1 MSNRGMSEDDL
12 VSITNEYLT
21 QRRAVPPPRD
31 LEPSVVQTALARSH
45 SRRFGTLVGVAVVAL
60 VSAVVAAGVLYLHIG
75 SGGWR
80 LAEIANGGS
89 LSAVSCSSAG
99 DCWAVGTVI
108 EHESGGSGWTASG
121 SRLPND
127 AVLNGVTCLPD
138 DECWGVGVVQGTS
151 SQLLVEREVGGSW
164 TSVTAPQVTPET
176 GHSANTLR
184 GVTCLSATD
193 CWAVGGTASEGGPA
207 PQPLIAHYTGGA
219 WTVVKTPSIAGSGAE
234 LDAVAC
240 VGAGDC
246 WAVGSGGGGPSALIE
261 HLVGPTWTVVPS
273 PTIAYGVSVTLNAV
287 TCRAVDSC
295 WAVGS
300 NGAGDTLQPLIET
313 LSSAGWVVIPSP
325 KITVP
330 NGGELE
336 GIACANSGRMLGCR
350 RYSGDRIPG

>member
-1 MSNRGMSEDDL
+1 M
-12 VSITNEYLT
+12 
-21 QRRAVPPPRD
+21 
-31 LEPSVVQTALARSH
+31 
-45 SRRFGTLVGVAVVAL
+45 
-60 VSAVVAAGVLYLHIG
+60 
-75 SGGWR
+75 
-80 LAEIANGGS
+80 
-89 LSAVSCSSAG
+89 
-99 DCWAVGTVI
+99 
-108 EHESGGSGWTASG
+108 
-121 SRLPND
+121 
-127 AVLNGVTCLPD
+127 
-138 DECWGVGVVQGTS
+138 
-151 SQLLVEREVGGSW
+151 
-164 TSVTAPQVTPET
+164 
-176 GHSANTLR
+176 
-184 GVTCLSATD
+184 TCLSATD

-300 NGAGDTLQPLIET
+300 NGAGDTLQPLIGL

-336 GIACANSGRMLGCR
+336 GIACATRTNAGLSAILRGSDSRLRQGSGEEGSEASTQPLIEHSRLVHGP
-350 RYSGDRIPG
+350 S